1 MVLAEK
7 PEVIV
12 DEEHLLASYDTIY
25 LMQYASVEQAMNA
38 YVYYAAHASAVEPDM
53 PPIPE
58 SSSVT

>member
-38 YVYYAAHASAVEPDM
+38 YVYYAAHVSR
-53 PPIPE
+53 
-58 SSSVT
+58 